1 MTNEASNYPNQDASN
16 YPNQINWPIPHNGGQ
31 AFPTGYNPGM
41 SLRDY
46 FAGQALMSMLTTPQD
61 IHRDPNA
68 FVNAAS
74 LSYKFADAM
83 LLEREKIR

>member
-1 MTNEASNYPNQDASN
+1 MTNEASNYPNQ
-16 YPNQINWPIPHNGGQ
+16 INRPIPHNGGP
-31 AFPTGYNPGM
+31 AFPTRYQDGM

-46 FAGQALMSMLTTPQD
+46 FAGQALASMSHSSQD

-83 LLEREKIR
+83 LLEREKAR